1 MALGASV
8 RQVDNA
14 TDLDAA
20 NLNTLDDGGN
30 VYHSPNGGLNFR
42 ITAATLRLR
51 DRRFDFAE
59 VVADQAA
66 TASVTTYVFVDQA
79 GALAT
84 NVTGFP
90 ADAPHIPLAE
100 VASSGSAITGITDR
114 RTRLELPGGT
124 DWRAWRAG
132 RFYAQR
138 REIPGGTITLTADTL
153 YGIPF
158 AVHSWAAIDRIAVE
172 VTTLDGGSAIRL
184 GLYAESLTVRGEP
197 GVLLEDLG
205 TVSSGTTGIKSLTIS
220 PTRNLAPG
228 LYFIAVISS
237 SAVTALRAYTAAD
250 SADLGWPGGTSDLLA
265 GSVDAMWR
273 GAGGANDEAASFPDP
288 FPATPTAD
296 LGFGAAM
303 PAVILRGA

>member
-20 NLNTLDDGGN
+20 NLNSLDDGGN

-66 TASVTTYVFVDQA
+66 TASVTTFVWIDQA

-84 NVTGFP
+84 SITGFP
-90 ADAPHIPLAE
+90 AGPHIPLAE

-114 RTRLELPGGT
+114 RTRLELPGGV
-124 DWRAWRAG
+124 DLRAWRAG
-132 RFYAQR
+132 RFYAAAPR
-138 REIPGGTITLTADTL
+138 APSSTATLTADTL

-158 AVHSWAAIDRIAVE
+158 PVASWAAIDRIAVE
-172 VTTLDGGSAIRL
+172 VATLDAGSAIRL

-205 TVSSGTTGIKSLTIS
+205 TVSGATTGMKELAVS

-228 LYFIAVISS
+228 LYFIGVIASS
-237 SAVTALRAYTAAD
+237 VVIALRAYDINA
-250 SADLGWPGGTSDLLA
+250 SEGLQGLGWPGGTADLQA
-265 GSVDAMWR
+265 AQANAMWK
-273 GAGGANDEAASFPDP
+273 GADAANDEAASLPDP
-288 FPATPTAD
+288 FPATPTAT
-296 LGFGAAM
+296 LGRAIAA
-303 PAVILRGA
+303 VLRAG